1 MNLIKIAL
9 SNICILVCVTDL
21 AGQDLSAGKPIDYVS
36 TDYISRTVKKLED
49 KYSSLESKI
58 IKATQKSLD
67 RLKRNEKKIIRRVHS
82 QDPVAANSLSQS
94 TKLYDDLLKK
104 VSADSLSYL
113 QTQPSEYLP
122 VLDSMQT
129 SLAFIESN
137 KSIYSGLVSGGG
149 ELKIIQQQVKQLD
162 ASLQTGYS
170 IKNILKNR
178 EAELKSRLGNTSV
191 GKYLK
196 MYNREAYYYQEQI
209 KAYKEALNN
218 SQKLEEKII
227 ALVRDQ
233 PGFKDFMSRNSQLG
247 ALFRLPG
254 SANPQILPAGL
265 QSRTDLLT
273 GMVSRLGSGGDIQ
286 QLIDQGTQLA
296 QGELQKLKNQ
306 VGSFGNE
313 SSNMIIPDFKPN
325 SQRVKS
331 LWKRLEFG
339 FNIQSLRANLL
350 LPATSDLTITA
361 GYKVNDKSTI
371 GVGVGYKLGWG
382 TGLDNIRISN
392 QGLSLRSFVDIKLKG
407 NIWLSGGYE
416 GNFQKEFASVSQL
429 KELNDWQRSGLIGV
443 TKKYKIGKK
452 SGNLQLLWDFLST
465 QQVPQTT
472 PLKFRVGYVF

>member
-9 SNICILVCVTDL
+9 SNICILACLSDL
-21 AGQDLSAGKPIDYVS
+21 PGQELSAGKPVNYIP
-36 TDYISRTVKKLED
+36 TDYISRTVQKLER

-58 IKATQKSLD
+58 IKATRKSLD
-67 RLKRNEKKIIRRVHS
+67 RLKRNEKKIIRQGHS
-82 QDPVAANSLSQS
+82 QDTVAANSISQS
-94 TKLYDDLLKK
+94 SLLYDDLLNRIS
-104 VSADSLSYL
+104 VDSLSGM
-113 QTQPSEYLP
+113 QNQHNEYLP
-122 VLDSMQT
+122 VLDSIQT
-129 SLAFIESN
+129 SLAFLESHQN
-137 KSIYSGLVSGGG
+137 IYPGLVPGRGD
-149 ELKIIQQQVKQLD
+149 LKNIQQQVKRLD
-162 ASLQTGYS
+162 ARVQVGFSV
-170 IKNILKNR
+170 KNILKNR
-178 EAELKSRLGNTSV
+178 EAELKSRLGNTNV

-196 MYNREAYYYQEQI
+196 MYNRGAYYYQEQI

-254 SANPQILPAGL
+254 SATPQMLPAGL

-286 QLIDQGTQLA
+286 QIIDQGTQLA

-313 SSNMIIPDFKPN
+313 SSDMIIPDFKPN

-382 TGLDNIRISN
+382 SGLDNIKISN
-392 QGLSLRSFVDIKLKG
+392 QGLSLRSYIDIKLKG
-407 NIWLSGGYE
+407 SVWLSGGYE
-416 GNFQKEFASVSQL
+416 GNFQREFASVSQL